1 MAYSEE
7 PPASEIEAPVSPQEV
22 EAPPVPPNTV
32 EDVPAP
38 PQEEKPVAA
47 PQTYDDL
54 LSIGIGQLHEK
65 NLSEARQ
72 QFEQAFINNPQGV
85 EAHYY
90 LGVIDAKE
98 GNTPQAKEHFSQAI
112 ALDPTFVPVYFD
124 LGILYYQD
132 GQYTDAQKM
141 FDVVEKVDP
150 ARARVY
156 YYQGL
161 IFRQQGKLDEAAK
174 KFEKAASLDAEL
186 APEAHYRAGVAYY
199 HAGNRRAA
207 TGALHR
213 VIKMAPESEASRL
226 SHALM
231 EQIQSETKQ
240 WSGSL
245 SAGLQYDDNVILEPR
260 AAALPVGTAYI
271 NGEDV
276 VSVLH
281 LAGHYQGWVTSKTAG
296 KVQYNL
302 YQNLHSENELKDFD
316 ISDHHL
322 NFTGGRETRH
332 GMLTLSYDVQYTFL
346 RDDRYFFQQ
355 GLGPTLSL
363 RGANDRRTDISYR
376 FRFQRFYNIIPLFP
390 TNADRN
396 VRRHEVGLIY
406 SMKLQDKGHLTGGYF
421 FDKDIAG
428 KGPSEDDW
436 SLNEHRLTSG
446 FTSLPW
452 RSWTAAIHLE
462 FNLKGFAHPHQLLLH
477 DVPRKDRGWF
487 TSVRLARP
495 IYSNIQGSFQ
505 YLYQQNSSNI
515 PFYDYRRNLVGVFT
529 TVTF

>member
-1 MAYSEE
+1 MEK
-7 PPASEIEAPVSPQEV
+7 APV
-22 EAPPVPPNTV
+22 
-32 EDVPAP
+32 
-38 PQEEKPVAA
+38 
-47 PQTYDDL
+47 PQTYHDL
-54 LSIGIGQLHEK
+54 LSIGVNKLYEK
-65 NLSEARQ
+65 NLPEARQ
-72 QFEQAFINNPQGV
+72 PFEQALVHNPQGV

-90 LGVIDAKE
+90 LGVIDARQ
-98 GNTPQAKEHFSQAI
+98 GNTHQAKEHFNQAI
-112 ALDPTFVPVYFD
+112 AIDPTFVPVYFD

-161 IFRQQGKLDEAAK
+161 IFRQQGKLDKAVK
-174 KFEKAASLDAEL
+174 QFEKAAALDAEL

-199 HAGNRRAA
+199 HAGNMKAA
-207 TGALHR
+207 TDALHK

-226 SHALM
+226 SHELI

-240 WSGSL
+240 LSGSL

-281 LAGHYQGWVTSKTAG
+281 LTGHYQGWVTSKTAG
-296 KVQYNL
+296 EVRYNL

-322 NFTGGRETRH
+322 NLTGGRETRH
-332 GMLTLSYDVQYTFL
+332 GMLTLDYDIQYTFL

-355 GLGPTLSL
+355 GMGPTFSF
-363 RGANDRRTDISYR
+363 RGSNDRRTDLSYR
-376 FRFQRFYNIIPLFP
+376 FRRHHFYNIAPLFP

-396 VRRHEVGLIY
+396 VRRHEVGFVHSI
-406 SMKLQDKGHLTGGYF
+406 KLKDRGHLTGGYF
-421 FDKDIAG
+421 FEKDIAG
-428 KGPSEDDW
+428 KSPTQDDW
-436 SLNEHRLTSG
+436 SLHEHRLTSG
-446 FTSLPW
+446 ASLPW
-452 RSWTAAIHLE
+452 RSWTTAIHLE
-462 FNLKGFAHPHQLLLH
+462 WALKDFAHPNQLLLH
-477 DVPRKDRGWF
+477 DTRRKDRGWF
-487 TSVRLARP
+487 TSVRFARP
-495 IYSNIQGSFQ
+495 LYSNIQGSFQ
-505 YLYQQNSSNI
+505 YLYQRNNSNI
-515 PFYDYRRNLVGVFT
+515 PFYGYRRNLVGVFT